1 MSRPLSCRFFFKTFL
16 QLSINRANFIALQPP
31 FRVVNPSIQT
41 HFYMVGVLGFEPRTS
56 SLSWTRSN
64 QLSYTPGFPQKVAS
78 RRPRASGPLR
88 GFGYFSGAPLYGI
101 PCVAPATDSC
111 LRVRFFAHRSQKVA
125 SRRPRASGPLR
136 TFGYFSGAPLC
147 GIPCVAPRKRLPFLP
162 GSTFSYGGA
171 EGIRTLNILLA
182 KQAL

>member
-31 FRVVNPSIQT
+31 FRVINPSIQT

-56 SLSWTRSN
+56 SLSGTRSN

-78 RRPRASGPLR
+78 RRPRASGPLHT
-88 GFGYFSGAPLYGI
+88 FGYFSGAPLY
-101 PCVAPATDSC
+101 
-111 LRVRFFAHRSQKVA
+111 
-125 SRRPRASGPLR
+125 
-136 TFGYFSGAPLC
+136 

>member
-31 FRVVNPSIQT
+31 FRVINPSIQT

-56 SLSWTRSN
+56 SLSGTRSN

-88 GFGYFSGAPLYGI
+88 TFGYFSGAPLY
-101 PCVAPATDSC
+101 
-111 LRVRFFAHRSQKVA
+111 
-125 SRRPRASGPLR
+125 
-136 TFGYFSGAPLC
+136 